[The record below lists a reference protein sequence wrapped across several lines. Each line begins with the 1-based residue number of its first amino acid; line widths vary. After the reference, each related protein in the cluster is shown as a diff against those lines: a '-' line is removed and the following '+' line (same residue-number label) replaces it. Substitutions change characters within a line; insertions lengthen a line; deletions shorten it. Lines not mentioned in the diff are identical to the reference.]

1 MAAKG
6 KLKQRE
12 RLPSPSIGFA
22 PHSLSK
28 HLRLFCNNIQPKLN
42 HVQWETDLHVF
53 FLAVIISKSCHFLS
67 KETTGL
73 RSCFNV

>member
-22 PHSLSK
+22 SYSLSQ
-28 HLRLFCNNIQPKLN
+28 HLRCNNIQPKSN
-42 HVQWETDLHVF
+42 HVQWGTELHLF
-53 FLAVIISKSCHFLS
+53 FLALA
-67 KETTGL
+67 E
-73 RSCFNV
+73 RQ